1 MTLIILFITFLILL
15 ALQVPVAVSLIL
27 ATLVAILLFTDF
39 TTGMIVLKMFGAAEA
54 FPLIAIPLFVMAGAI
69 MSKGGMADRL
79 ISLARSIVGNM
90 RGGIAITS
98 ILACMF
104 FAAISGS
111 GVATTAAIGTVM
123 IPAIMSSGFSRGS
136 ATSLQATAGS
146 IGIIIPPSIPLIL
159 MGYVGDI
166 SISSLFMA
174 GIIPGTLIG
183 MGLMLVSYTTARYQ
197 NHPVGEEPFSFR
209 QLNRSFW
216 RASLALLAVLFVLGG
231 IMGGYVTATEAGI
244 IAVIYS
250 LAISLFVYR
259 DMSIRDLGPI
269 MVNTAKI
276 TGIVVLVIGA
286 ATPFAWLLTVEQT
299 PEIIAGTMLGLTES
313 RVLITLFM
321 LMIMIA
327 IGTFLDLTPA
337 MFILVPIFMP
347 VAVGQLGMDPVHF
360 GVMVVAALGIG
371 QSTPPV
377 GVTLFVACSVGK
389 IQMHEVVR
397 PMLPFL
403 AAMITVLLAIAY
415 IPALTLWLPEILPG
429 FFERLGMLFQG
440 SG

>member
-1 MTLIILFITFLILL
+1 MTLFILFVTFLILL
-15 ALQVPVAVSLIL
+15 ILQVPVAVSLIL
-27 ATLVAILLFTDF
+27 ASFVSIVLFTDYSS
-39 TTGMIVLKMFGAAEA
+39 GMILLKMFGAAEA

-79 ISLARSIVGNM
+79 ISFARSIVGNA
-90 RGGIAITS
+90 RGGIAMTS

-123 IPAIMSSGFSRGS
+123 IPAIMASGYSRGS

-174 GIIPGTLIG
+174 GIVPGLLIG
-183 MGLMLVSYTTARYQ
+183 IGLMIVSYVTARYE
-197 NHPVGEEPFSFR
+197 NHVAVYEPVSFKEIIKALR
-209 QLNRSFW
+209 
-216 RASLALLAVLFVLGG
+216 RASLALLAVFFVLGG

-244 IAVIYS
+244 VAVLYS
-250 LAISLFVYR
+250 LLVSLFIYR
-259 DMSIRDLGPI
+259 DMSIKDLAPV
-269 MVNTAKI
+269 MVDTAKI

-299 PEIIAGTMLGLTES
+299 PEIIAGFLLALTDS
-313 RVLITLFM
+313 QFVIIFFM
-321 LMIMIA
+321 IIIMIA

-347 VAVGQLGMDPVHF
+347 IAVGELGMNPVHF
-360 GVMVVAALGIG
+360 GVLVVAALGIG

-389 IQMHEVVR
+389 IQMHEVAK

-403 AAMITVLLAIAY
+403 GSMIVVLFAVAY
-415 IPALTLWLPEILPG
+415 IPSLTLWLPEVLPS
-429 FFERLGMLFQG
+429 FFTWLESFL
-440 SG
+440 SGR

>member
-1 MTLIILFITFLILL
+1 LTLFILFVTFLILL
-15 ALQVPVAVSLIL
+15 ILQVPVAVSLIL
-27 ATLVAILLFTDF
+27 ASFVSIVLFTDYSS
-39 TTGMIVLKMFGAAEA
+39 GMILLKMFGAAEA

-79 ISLARSIVGNM
+79 ISFARSIVGNA
-90 RGGIAITS
+90 RGGIAMTS

-123 IPAIMSSGFSRGS
+123 IPAIMASGYSRGS

-174 GIIPGTLIG
+174 GIVPGLLIG
-183 MGLMLVSYTTARYQ
+183 IGLMIVSYVTARYE
-197 NHPVGEEPFSFR
+197 NHVAVYEPVSFKEIIKALR
-209 QLNRSFW
+209 
-216 RASLALLAVLFVLGG
+216 RASLALLAVFFVLGG

-244 IAVIYS
+244 VAVLYS
-250 LAISLFVYR
+250 LLVSLFIYR
-259 DMSIRDLGPI
+259 DMSIKDLAPV
-269 MVNTAKI
+269 MVDTAKI

-299 PEIIAGTMLGLTES
+299 PEIIAGFLLALTDS
-313 RVLITLFM
+313 QFVIIFFM
-321 LMIMIA
+321 IIIMIA

-347 VAVGQLGMDPVHF
+347 IAVGELGMNPVHF
-360 GVMVVAALGIG
+360 GVLVVAALGIG

-389 IQMHEVVR
+389 IQMHEVAK

-403 AAMITVLLAIAY
+403 GSMIVVLFAVAY
-415 IPALTLWLPEILPG
+415 IPSLTLWLPEVLPS
-429 FFERLGMLFQG
+429 FFTWLESFL
-440 SG
+440 SGR